1 MAFKSGIFH
10 KFKRI
15 FKVKRVYLWV
25 ELFIVISLLL
35 LLSSVV
41 SYFFIQKIVRSQFE
55 LFISKDIEKE
65 KSKVIDSIKE
75 VLSDIDSN
83 ILKEKTETEIRIQVP
98 VETIDR
104 MQNIFKEY
112 NFLVSGIIY
121 ANRFLIYS
129 YRRTDVAMPPIMPQL
144 FNNPYGFPGINQRM
158 KDFPKP
164 PPRLRP
170 GFLNE
175 TYVFRLNSSFVY
187 TVNIM
192 IYNEGARDFLNRIKS
207 IFILFYAVMLV
218 ITLFLTYFI
227 ARNFSN
233 PIRKLAEETIKLTSG
248 EYGNTLNFKR
258 KDEIGLLIDAF
269 NELSEKLYSIQQFQR
284 QLVTQVTHD
293 ITTPINLIRSYVYG
307 INDKVIPMN
316 GETVSII
323 DGEIERIL
331 ELIDD
336 FNIFSSRENKIEK
349 LPLLNLTSEI
359 EIYAKKISSLFQNED
374 IDIEI
379 EPDSLVEVIFPIRR
393 NHFRSLLENIVKN
406 SIIHNSKKE
415 KKVKIFVNNESN
427 ADKFH
432 YNIKNEFK
440 QKGYQNYYLPMSED
454 GYVNN
459 EDNNTFNGYD
469 DNTYDN
475 KIFDSNKGND
485 AINQNIQN
493 ENQPNIKISSF
504 IITIIDNGDGISA
517 SNLPK
522 IFDKY
527 FKEEDEQRGP
537 FKGKGLGLSIV
548 RHICI
553 TYQIHLE
560 VLSRKD
566 DGTVFILYF

>member
-1 MAFKSGIFH
+1 MAFKFNI
-10 KFKRI
+10 FKRI
-15 FKVKRVYLWV
+15 IKIFQIKRVYLWV

-55 LFISKDIEKE
+55 LFVSKDIEKE
-65 KSKVIDSIKE
+65 KNKVIDSIKE
-75 VLSDIDSN
+75 VLSDIDST
-83 ILKEKTETEIRIQVP
+83 ILKEKTETEIHIQVP

-112 NFLVSGIIY
+112 NFLVSGTVY
-121 ANRFLIYS
+121 VNRFLIYS
-129 YRRTDVAMPPIMPQL
+129 YRKTDIAIPPLMPQP
-144 FNNPYGFPGINQRM
+144 FNNPYGFLRNNPGM

-164 PPRLRP
+164 PPKLRS

-175 TYVFRLNSSFVY
+175 TYVFRLNSSMVY

-192 IYNEGARDFLNRIKS
+192 IYHEGARDFLNRIKS
-207 IFILFYAVMLV
+207 IFILFYVVMIV

-248 EYGNTLNFKR
+248 KYGNTLNIKR

-307 INDKVIPMN
+307 INDKVIPIN
-316 GETVSII
+316 GETVSLI

-336 FNIFSSRENKIEK
+336 FNIFSSRENKTEK

-374 IDIEI
+374 IDIELACCDEI
-379 EPDSLVEVIFPIRR
+379 IFPIRR

-406 SIIHNSKKE
+406 SIIHNSKRE
-415 KKVKIFVNNESN
+415 KRVKIFINNEKDAGKLYNSIKDEF
-427 ADKFH
+427 DK
-432 YNIKNEFK
+432 KE
-440 QKGYQNYYLPMSED
+440 YQNYYLPMCED
-454 GYVNN
+454 GY
-459 EDNNTFNGYD
+459 EDKAS
-469 DNTYDN
+469 DN
-475 KIFDSNKGND
+475 KDIDSN
-485 AINQNIQN
+485 
-493 ENQPNIKISSF
+493 
-504 IITIIDNGDGISA
+504 
-517 SNLPK
+517 
-522 IFDKY
+522 
-527 FKEEDEQRGP
+527 
-537 FKGKGLGLSIV
+537 
-548 RHICI
+548 
-553 TYQIHLE
+553 
-560 VLSRKD
+560 
-566 DGTVFILYF
+566 